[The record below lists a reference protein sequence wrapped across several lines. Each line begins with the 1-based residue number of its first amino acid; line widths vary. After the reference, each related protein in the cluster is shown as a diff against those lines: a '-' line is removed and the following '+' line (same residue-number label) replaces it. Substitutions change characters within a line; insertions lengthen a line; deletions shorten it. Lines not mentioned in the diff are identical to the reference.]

1 MVTDRVSGFRS
12 LLTFVVVRERL
23 PRAVCH
29 RSAWRCATPCYSL
42 SEMNAF
48 NMIVTSSTELRETLV
63 PLVPWPWAVLVSTC
77 ALPRFDGVLREQ
89 TIVLFFCDTMF
100 GEMFL
105 MSGWYVV
112 SSLQNRTSS
121 KIWVGRK
128 SSNLAQYVD
137 GPCAVLVPTVLHL
150 CCRDLIKN

>member
-1 MVTDRVSGFRS
+1 MRCLSS
-12 LLTFVVVRERL
+12 LCMAL
-23 PRAVCH
+23 CH
-29 RSAWRCATPCYSL
+29 ALLFACTLL

-105 MSGWYVV
+105 MSGLYVV

-128 SSNLAQYVD
+128 GSNRAQYVD

-150 CCRDLIKN
+150 CCRDLIKP